1 MAGFE
6 PAASCSQIRS
16 SVLLG
21 GAERGLLCCLAGMMA
36 AGRRPTWPGTGGRW
50 LPTWLPGNLLARL
63 MFDLPNMR
71 ANSFAGC
78 LGASSRYR
86 CGSAVVLG
94 WATSCKIVRLWLGS
108 RVGCGP
114 RPRSSYLEE
123 PSGAHRA
130 ACDDAV
136 GQGVGHTLW
145 YRGVRVGCGAASASR
160 IPATRRSCS
169 ACTSARRRPSCR
181 VASTNRSSGG
191 ARMISSSSCRS
202 ASGPAHASST
212 TGHNRSSSGARSA
225 SSRSVIDQ
233 PSRVGRRR
241 HRQHQ
246 RRARGP
252 SAATRPAPTARTA
265 ADPAHRVRPAPARR
279 APTALPRPP
288 G

>member
-6 PAASCSQIRS
+6 PAPSCSQIRS

-145 YRGVRVGCGAASASR
+145 YRGVRVGCGLLLPVESPPHAGLAQ
-160 IPATRRSCS
+160 
-169 ACTSARRRPSCR
+169 
-181 VASTNRSSGG
+181 
-191 ARMISSSSCRS
+191 
-202 ASGPAHASST
+202 PAH
-212 TGHNRSSSGARSA
+212 
-225 SSRSVIDQ
+225 
-233 PSRVGRRR
+233 
-241 HRQHQ
+241 Q
-246 RRARGP
+246 R
-252 SAATRPAPTARTA
+252 AAADHAGSPARTA
-265 ADPAHRVRPAPARR
+265 APAAPA
-279 APTALPRPP
+279 
-288 G
+288 

>member
-169 ACTSARRRPSCR
+169 ACTSARRR
-181 VASTNRSSGG
+181 
-191 ARMISSSSCRS
+191 
-202 ASGPAHASST
+202 
-212 TGHNRSSSGARSA
+212 
-225 SSRSVIDQ
+225 
-233 PSRVGRRR
+233 

-246 RRARGP
+246 RRAWGP

>member
-123 PSGAHRA
+123 PSGAHKA

-136 GQGVGHTLW
+136 GQGVGDTLW
-145 YRGVRVGCGAASASR
+145 YMGCEGRLWGCFCQSNPRHTPVLLSLHISA
-160 IPATRRSCS
+160 P
-169 ACTSARRRPSCR
+169 PS
-181 VASTNRSSGG
+181 
-191 ARMISSSSCRS
+191 
-202 ASGPAHASST
+202 P
-212 TGHNRSSSGARSA
+212 
-225 SSRSVIDQ
+225 
-233 PSRVGRRR
+233 
-241 HRQHQ
+241 
-246 RRARGP
+246 
-252 SAATRPAPTARTA
+252 
-265 ADPAHRVRPAPARR
+265 PAPAASLGAVCRNAASTDSQNRCGSRSSRPAGTR
-279 APTALPRPP
+279 ATRSDSPAAPARLIQDRSSTVFPLPGP
-288 G
+288 GQVITDMGSHDKAQP